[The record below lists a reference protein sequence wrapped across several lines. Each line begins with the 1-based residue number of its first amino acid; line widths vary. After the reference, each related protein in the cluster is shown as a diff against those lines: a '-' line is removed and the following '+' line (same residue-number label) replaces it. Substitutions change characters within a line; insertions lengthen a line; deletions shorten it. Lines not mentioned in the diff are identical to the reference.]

1 MTEFF
6 NPNIGGGTDFLFY
19 GLSNTC
25 PGLGAGGC
33 VVSQTTGGT
42 IVRALENG
50 GTSGIVI
57 DNQSTAGQASS
68 IYFGRLAGPTG
79 VKVTQST
86 LQ

>member
-1 MTEFF
+1 MRGLPNHDWSHGTATE
-6 NPNIGGGTDFLFY
+6 T
-19 GLSNTC
+19 
-25 PGLGAGGC
+25 
-33 VVSQTTGGT
+33 
-42 IVRALENG
+42 G

-68 IYFGRLAGPTG
+68 IYFGRLGGPTA